1 MKKVYPDLD
10 CTITNYNSL
19 SRNSCVFEKECDQV
33 SWQKAPF
40 TIQLDDSSSTPLDID
55 VRKLFVSSAELDPKL
70 ENKYCHF
77 TVTNDAPDYKWV
89 LGAIFLRQYY
99 VVFDMTPELEQGLSY
114 F

>member
-1 MKKVYPDLD
+1 
-10 CTITNYNSL
+10 
-19 SRNSCVFEKECDQV
+19 
-33 SWQKAPF
+33 
-40 TIQLDDSSSTPLDID
+40 
-55 VRKLFVSSAELDPKL
+55 LDPKL